1 MEIWKLSLPGKRLI
15 TIHKCYRRYTKAQ
28 REDPTLKLTDFR
40 ATGQF
45 IKLLATNKEAR
56 AYAIQQ
62 YGVAGTG
69 FGGLVDANCYS
80 QRQLL
85 TSFGV
90 KRPLINSSW
99 LEPYINQK
107 LGDFVMFEDVDTLSA
122 FGQAYMTT
130 SGSLMEIKP
139 YTFPARFSS
148 IDLRTIYVGWTPEP
162 TPKAIAPDLPSKP
175 GRDSWNP
182 VTQPYDY
189 YPGFPT
195 ELVHLLEIVVQ
206 LGGVTSIWLVHK
218 SKELTV
224 LRQSV

>member
-1 MEIWKLSLPGKRLI
+1 MGSWSRTLDASSLSGAYRPFDSNAELTFELFSKLPFSVRMEIWKLSLPGKRLI

-69 FGGLVDANCYS
+69 FGGLVDANCY
-80 QRQLL
+80 
-85 TSFGV
+85 
-90 KRPLINSSW
+90 I
-99 LEPYINQK
+99 PYINQK

-175 GRDSWNP
+175 GRDS
-182 VTQPYDY
+182 
-189 YPGFPT
+189 
-195 ELVHLLEIVVQ
+195 
-206 LGGVTSIWLVHK
+206 
-218 SKELTV
+218 
-224 LRQSV
+224 